1 MYTTVDVH
9 EPKSIRSFVVFNLKD
24 KRKRVSIQKFAF
36 CQVKGRERKG
46 FKRQEENM
54 TRF

>member
-36 CQVKGRERKG
+36 CQVKGRRGRDLKD
-46 FKRQEENM
+46 KKKI
-54 TRF
+54 